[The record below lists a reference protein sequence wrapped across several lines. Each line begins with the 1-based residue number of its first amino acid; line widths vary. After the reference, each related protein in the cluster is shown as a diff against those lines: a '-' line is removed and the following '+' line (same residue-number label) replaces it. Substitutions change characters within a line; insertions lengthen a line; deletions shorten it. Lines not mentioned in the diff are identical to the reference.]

1 MGDTKKTTPRNAD
14 QNKSRMPDDSVFY
27 EKVIP
32 ALLIGMAI
40 ITVVFILIALDI
52 MLGLVPYV

>member
-1 MGDTKKTTPRNAD
+1 MGDTKKTTPRNAN
-14 QNKSRMPDDSVFY
+14 QNKSRMPEDSVFY

-40 ITVVFILIALDI
+40 ITVVFILIALGI
-52 MLGLVPYV
+52 LFGLVPYV